1 MHCKVAKLITTDSI
15 HQYNARMATIK
26 TPENQT
32 LALAGI
38 FQAVHLCKS
47 LATTG
52 QCDQDELRGTLRSIL
67 TLKSERVIDA
77 YGGSPRSMHRGLRVL
92 RSQFAGNDETRD
104 IELVRY
110 AHALIQ
116 LGTNVLRDERTVDE
130 LRVGISNL
138 QSQDD
143 DVLEAELINRLANI
157 YRSSISNLSP
167 RIMVSGDPGFLN
179 DDSVASKIRA
189 ALLGGI
195 RSVVLWRQCGGSRPK
210 LVMQRGQHARMAEE
224 LLLE

>member
-1 MHCKVAKLITTDSI
+1 
-15 HQYNARMATIK
+15 MANIK

-38 FQAVHLCKS
+38 FQSVHLCKS

-52 QCDQDELRGTLRSIL
+52 QCDQDELRSTLRSIL
-67 TLKSERVIDA
+67 TLNSERVIDA
-77 YGGSPRSMHRGLRVL
+77 YGGSARSVSRGLRVL
-92 RSQFAGNDETRD
+92 RSQFVGNDESRD

-116 LGTNVLRDERTVDE
+116 LGSNVLNDDRTVEE
-130 LRVGISNL
+130 LRIGISKV
-138 QSQDD
+138 QSQDGD
-143 DVLEAELINRLANI
+143 MMEPELIGQLANI
-157 YRSSISNLSP
+157 YRSSISNLTP

-179 DDSVASKIRA
+179 DNEIASTIRA

-210 LVMQRGQHARMAEE
+210 LVMQRGQHARIAEE
-224 LLLE
+224 FLLD

>member
-1 MHCKVAKLITTDSI
+1 
-15 HQYNARMATIK
+15 MATIK

-32 LALAGI
+32 LALAGV
-38 FQAVHLCKS
+38 FQSVHLCKS

-67 TLKSERVIDA
+67 TLNSERVIDA
-77 YGGSPRSMHRGLRVL
+77 YGGSARSVNRGLRIL

-116 LGTNVLRDERTVDE
+116 LGTNVLSDDRTVEE
-130 LRVGISNL
+130 LRIGISNV
-138 QSQDD
+138 QSQNGDAI
-143 DVLEAELINRLANI
+143 ESELINHLANI
-157 YRSSISNLSP
+157 YRSSISNLTP

-179 DDSVASKIRA
+179 DNEIASTIRA

-210 LVMQRGQHARMAEE
+210 LVMQRGQHARIAEE
-224 LLLE
+224 YLLE